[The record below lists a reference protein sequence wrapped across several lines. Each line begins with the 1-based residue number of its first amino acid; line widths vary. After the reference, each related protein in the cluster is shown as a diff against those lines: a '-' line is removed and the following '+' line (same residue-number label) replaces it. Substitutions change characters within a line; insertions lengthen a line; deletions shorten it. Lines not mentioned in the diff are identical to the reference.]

1 LLSLFYKVAP
11 YRPVTHQSVSANLQS
26 DGESVVEADLCHHR
40 HGGAIRPQFIRAT
53 LHGHDIAAACGFTA
67 RSSSP
72 VLDLCRKFLAAG
84 VPDQPLHAYRGDVLC
99 LIVRSTG
106 EGARLEVAE
115 GIGFRQYRKASPA
128 SLAAPNAPARTRRRT
143 GGGRRTGGADA

>member
-1 LLSLFYKVAP
+1 MISRYGEGLEPAVTGIEAP
-11 YRPVTHQSVSANLQS
+11 KIGT
-26 DGESVVEADLCHHR
+26 GERRRSFTPTSS
-40 HGGAIRPQFIRAT
+40 RPQFIRAT

-67 RSSSP
+67 RSPSP

-99 LIVRSTG
+99 VIVRSTG

-128 SLAAPNAPARTRRRT
+128 SLAAPNAPARTRRRA